1 MQSAVQAFT
10 ETVRTEYPPAWDP
23 TTGPTVTRE
32 VRSFGPANGTW
43 GWGQNG
49 VPWAQPVQYP
59 QSPGADISPYLMRLR
74 QGYQDIR
81 ATTVI
86 PDYVVGLTAAPVVRR
101 DVEWSPGVM
110 AFVGTLLALVLHRAL
125 TSAARR
131 LRRA

>member
-1 MQSAVQAFT
+1 MQTGVQGFT

-32 VRSFGPANGTW
+32 IRSFGPANGTW
-43 GWGQNG
+43 GQNR
-49 VPWAQPVQYP
+49 VPWAEPVQYP

-74 QGYQDIR
+74 ERYQDIR

-86 PDYVVGLTAAPVVRR
+86 PSYVVGLPAAPVRR
-101 DVEWSPGVM
+101 DVEWSPAVM